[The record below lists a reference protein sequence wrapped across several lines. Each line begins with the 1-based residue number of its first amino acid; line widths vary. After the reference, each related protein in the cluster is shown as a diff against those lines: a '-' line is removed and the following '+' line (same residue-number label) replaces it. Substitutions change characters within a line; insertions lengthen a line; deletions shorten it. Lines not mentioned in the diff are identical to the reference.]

1 MDKTIMVVDD
11 SKIAQLQLQR
21 ILSDSPYKVIS
32 CCQNG
37 QEAVDQYPILKPEM
51 DGLEAARKIL
61 TENPEAKILMISSLA
76 YEETIQEATLLG
88 AKGFIYKPFE
98 ADEVLKTL
106 DSIFAE

>member
-1 MDKTIMVVDD
+1 M
-11 SKIAQLQLQR
+11 
-21 ILSDSPYKVIS
+21 
-32 CCQNG
+32 
-37 QEAVDQYPILKPEM
+37 PEM

>member
-1 MDKTIMVVDD
+1 
-11 SKIAQLQLQR
+11 
-21 ILSDSPYKVIS
+21 
-32 CCQNG
+32 
-37 QEAVDQYPILKPEM
+37 
-51 DGLEAARKIL
+51 
-61 TENPEAKILMISSLA
+61 MISSLA